1 MGQTMK
7 QPLAILIAASL
18 ALASCTS
25 LRTPYVQPAVAVK
38 SQWASTTPAT
48 AAQADQWWKAFG
60 DPELDQLVE
69 RVLARNNDLAR
80 AAILLR
86 RARLQ
91 VGLAVTNPTVG
102 ANLNASDSNP
112 LRDGRTAFDS
122 ASTGLNVGY
131 ELDLFGKLAA
141 ARDVARW
148 EADAT
153 DQDLQAARLSLIAN
167 TVSFYYQIAYLNERV
182 TLVDQS
188 LAYAQKTL
196 DLIRVQRSAGGVSAL
211 EVAEAERNL
220 ATQQSTVRDLTRQR
234 TEARNALDL
243 LLNGETHKADAEP
256 ARLPDGALPAVDA
269 GLPADLL
276 ARRPDLQASELR
288 LREQLASKDQTRLSY
303 YPSISLTG
311 SLGSSSTALTS
322 LLSNPVGTLGAG
334 LTLPFLQAGQMKLR
348 IGVSQADYDR
358 AVAGFRQ
365 TLYQAFAEV
374 ENALSARDQ
383 YGLQAAD
390 LRAALENART
400 AERLYE
406 VRYRAGSTSLKT
418 WLDAQENRRQAE
430 TALAQNRLNRL
441 NTQVSLYKAVGGDSS
456 LRRTPALPG

>member
-1 MGQTMK
+1 MK
-7 QPLAILIAASL
+7 QPLAILIAASATL
-18 ALASCTS
+18 AGCTS
-25 LRTPYVQPAVAVK
+25 LRTPYVQPAVAVSPAWK
-38 SQWASTTPAT
+38 SPNTSAAAS
-48 AAQADQWWKAFG
+48 ADQWWKAFG
-60 DPELDQLVE
+60 DPELNQLVE
-69 RVLARNNDLAR
+69 RVLARNNDLAQ

-102 ANLNASDSNP
+102 ANLNASGSDA
-112 LRDGRTAFDS
+112 LRAGRTAFDS
-122 ASTGLNVGY
+122 ANAGLNVGY

-148 EADAT
+148 EAEAT

-167 TVSFYYQIAYLNERV
+167 TVNFYYQIAYLNERV
-182 TLVDQS
+182 ALVEQS
-188 LAYAQKTL
+188 LGYAQKTL
-196 DLIRVQRSAGGVSAL
+196 DLVRVQRAAGSVSAL

-243 LLNGETHKADAEP
+243 LLNGETHRADVEP
-256 ARLPDGALPAVDA
+256 ARLPDRSLPVVDA

-288 LREQLASKDQTRLSY
+288 LREQLASKDQIRLSY

-311 SLGSSSTALTS
+311 SLGSSSTALTNV
-322 LLSNPVGTLGAG
+322 LSNPVGTLGAG

-348 IGVSQADYDR
+348 NGVSRADYDR
-358 AVAGFRQ
+358 AVIGFRQ

-390 LRAALENART
+390 LAASLENART

-441 NTQVSLYKAVGGDSS
+441 NTQVSLYKAVGGDST
-456 LRRTPALPG
+456 LRASPFPAG

>member
-1 MGQTMK
+1 MTLK

-18 ALASCTS
+18 ALSGCTS
-25 LRTPYVQPAVAVK
+25 LRTPYARPAVAVASNWK
-38 SQWASTTPAT
+38 SVGAAT
-48 AAQADQWWKAFG
+48 ASADQWWKGFG
-60 DPELDQLVE
+60 DAELDQLVE
-69 RVLARNNDLAR
+69 RVLARNNDLAQ

-102 ANLNASDSNP
+102 ANLNASDSNA
-112 LRDGRTAFDS
+112 LRSNRTAFDAAS
-122 ASTGLNVGY
+122 AGLNVGY

-148 EADAT
+148 EAEAT

-167 TVSFYYQIAYLNERV
+167 TVNFYYQIAYLNERV
-182 TLVDQS
+182 ALVEQS
-188 LAYAQKTL
+188 LGYAQKTL
-196 DLIRVQRSAGGVSAL
+196 DLVRVQRTAGSVSAL

-220 ATQQSTVRDLTRQR
+220 ATQQSTVRDLVRQR
-234 TEARNALDL
+234 TEARSAVDL
-243 LLNGETHKADAEP
+243 LLNGETHRAEAEP
-256 ARLPDGALPAVDA
+256 ARLPDRPLPAVDA

-311 SLGSSSTALTS
+311 SLGSSSTALTNV
-322 LLSNPVGTLGAG
+322 LTNPVGTLGAG
-334 LTLPFLQAGQMKLR
+334 LTLPFLQADQMKLR
-348 IGVSQADYDR
+348 IGVSKADYDR
-358 AVAGFRQ
+358 AVIGFRQ
-365 TLYQAFAEV
+365 TLYQAFSEV

-383 YGLQAAD
+383 YGLQATD
-390 LRAALENART
+390 LAAALENART

-441 NTQVSLYKAVGGDSS
+441 NTQVSLYKAVGGD
-456 LRRTPALPG
+456 ALKAAGLPLT